1 MKISLQWLADHLDL
15 RDRPISEISDL
26 LTFAGIEV
34 EGITSMP
41 DHLVVARIDQSEPH
55 PNADKLSVCQVDDGS
70 GKLRQIVCGAKNY
83 RVGDHVPLALP
94 GCDLGNGFV
103 IKDGKLRGVPS
114 RGMLCSAVEI
124 GLAAAAEG
132 LLILPAH
139 LAPGT
144 PMSEVFPPVLT
155 IEITP
160 NRPDLLSHL
169 GLARE
174 LAALLK
180 TPLKQAS
187 THAKSAT
194 PKRSAA
200 PDEIRIEAPESC
212 PLYTG
217 RILRGIKVAPSPTW
231 LQERLTA
238 VGLRPINNI
247 VDITNYVLMEM
258 GQPLH
263 AFDLAKLDGGIRVRL
278 AAAGESFQALDGKTY
293 ALAADDCV
301 IADSRRPQAI
311 AGVMGGELS
320 GVTEQTTAILL
331 EAAYFTPS
339 HVRRTSHRLGLHSDS
354 SYRFE
359 RGVDPAQVIG
369 ASDLAVKLIREL
381 AGGTPDDEI
390 RIAGQPPVLTGKVK
404 LDPQHCRNLIGYPL
418 EDAEIGDILS
428 RLGLKAGK
436 TGWQIPSYRQ
446 DLQRPVDLIEEVARV
461 IGLARVPSSK
471 TAEFT
476 PPSAADQA
484 YDFQQQV
491 RQHLVHLG
499 FSECQ
504 TIKLI
509 SEGQLADDLVSTRE
523 NASPLKVMNPM
534 TDTHSFLRPSLIPSL
549 LRVADHNL
557 RMGAETL
564 RLFEMGTVFAQ
575 DVSSGDAS
583 EAPHLA
589 LLLTGPACEPSW
601 RSVSSRP
608 LDFHDLRG
616 ILEAVAGQPLRFSPV
631 ADPRVALAADVVCG
645 KTRIG
650 RAGQLLPAR
659 ARQLD
664 LKQPVLVAEISL
676 ADLAA
681 ARSENPRFAD
691 WPRFP
696 AMTRDVAIEAPAD
709 LTNQQIADFFRSA
722 VQREPLLES
731 FRLFDVFADPTGQK
745 LAADRRSLAY
755 SLTYR
760 DAKGSLEAATIDAL
774 HARILEDLK
783 KRLPVSFR

>member
-1 MKISLQWLADHLDL
+1 MKISLHWLADHLDL
-15 RDRPISEISDL
+15 RDKPIGEISDL

-41 DHLVVARIDQSEPH
+41 ENLVVARIDQSEPH

-83 RVGDHVPLALP
+83 RVGDKVPLALP

-103 IKDGKLRGVPS
+103 IKDGKLRGIPS
-114 RGMLCSAVEI
+114 HGMLCSAVEI
-124 GLAAAAEG
+124 GLAAAADG

-139 LAPGT
+139 LSPGT
-144 PMSEVFPPVLT
+144 PMGEVFPPVLT

-180 TPLKQAS
+180 APLKQAA
-187 THAKSAT
+187 THTKSVT
-194 PKRSAA
+194 PKRAA
-200 PDEIRIEAPESC
+200 KADEIRIDAPESC
-212 PLYTG
+212 PFYTG
-217 RILRGIKVAPSPTW
+217 RILRGIKVAPSPAW
-231 LQERLTA
+231 LQERLAA

-263 AFDLAKLDGGIRVRL
+263 AFDLAKLDGGIQVRL
-278 AAAGESFQALDGKTY
+278 AAAGESFHALDGKTY

-301 IADSRRPQAI
+301 IADSRQAQAI
-311 AGVMGGELS
+311 AGVMGGEQG
-320 GVTEQTTAILL
+320 GVTEGTTSILL

-339 HVRRTSHRLGLHSDS
+339 HVRRTSHRLSLHSDS

-369 ASDLAVKLIREL
+369 ASDFAVKLIQEI
-381 AGGTPDDEI
+381 AGGTPEGEI
-390 RIAGQPPVLTGKVK
+390 LMAGKPPVLTGKVK
-404 LDPQHCRNLIGYPL
+404 LDPQHCRNLIGYPVA
-418 EDAEIGDILS
+418 DAEIDDILS

-436 TGWQIPSYRQ
+436 AGWQIPSHRQ

-476 PPSAADQA
+476 PPSPADQA
-484 YDFQQQV
+484 YDFRQSMRQQ
-491 RQHLVHLG
+491 LVHLG

-509 SEGQLADDLVSTRE
+509 SESQLADDLVSARE
-523 NASPLKVMNPM
+523 NASPLKVLNPM
-534 TDTHSFLRPSLIPSL
+534 TDTHSYLRPSLVPSL

-557 RMGAETL
+557 RMGAHTL

-575 DVSSGDAS
+575 DATGDAV
-583 EAPHLA
+583 EATHLA
-589 LLLTGPACEPSW
+589 LLLTGPAFEPSW
-601 RSVSSRP
+601 RSASSRP

-616 ILEAVAGQPLRFSPV
+616 ALEAVAGQPLRFSPV
-631 ADPRVALAADVVCG
+631 DDSRVALAADVVCG
-645 KTRIG
+645 KIRIG
-650 RAGQLLPAR
+650 RAGQLAPAR

-664 LKQPVLVAEISL
+664 LEQPVLVAEVSL
-676 ADLAA
+676 GDLAA
-681 ARSENPRFAD
+681 ARNQSPRFAD

-696 AMTRDVAIEAPAD
+696 AMTRDVAIEAPSD
-709 LTNQQIADFFRSA
+709 LSNQQIADFFRSVA
-722 VQREPLLES
+722 QREPLLES

-745 LAADRRSLAY
+745 LAAGRRSLAY

-760 DAKGSLEAATIDAL
+760 DPKGSLEAATIDAL
-774 HARILEDLK
+774 HARVLEDLK